1 MKLHLSPDAC
11 PPLGALSSF
20 AGLLRPGA
28 GQVRAVLLRHW
39 LAGATDAGH
48 IAASEALPTGGGA
61 LRWRGGGRGEERHA
75 GKQLVRFIECAVGI
89 VLVVLGG
96 CAHDP
101 IERLW

>member
-1 MKLHLSPDAC
+1 MCLYDGVCVKLYLSPDAC

-39 LAGATDAGH
+39 LAGATDAGR

-61 LRWRGGGRGEERHA
+61 LRWREKKRRKGMQESN
-75 GKQLVRFIECAVGI
+75 
-89 VLVVLGG
+89 
-96 CAHDP
+96 
-101 IERLW
+101 